1 MQKRQEEKEKKEI
14 SEFWLMPPKMKIL
27 EALGTIADERI
38 KIKGNKA
45 TVQSSMHEKAYS
57 VTFDEKKKAIMSND
71 NGSFYKGYLGY
82 PSIAFLMV
90 KGILPYDKDIAE
102 SLRDIKG
109 KELNEKFKNYFNVEI
124 IIKAIAARKGVK
136 QNYIDEFV
144 AKVLKEI
151 EKLKLK
157 KLE

>member
-1 MQKRQEEKEKKEI
+1 MQKRQEEKEKEI
-14 SEFWLMPPKMKIL
+14 SSEFWLMPPKMKIL

-38 KIKGNKA
+38 KVKGSKA
-45 TVQSSMHEKAYS
+45 TVQSSMHEKDYS
-57 VTFDEKKKAIMSND
+57 VTYDEKKKAIMSND

-102 SLRDIKG
+102 SLRDIKW
-109 KELNEKFKNYFNVEI
+109 KELNEKFKNYFKVEI